1 MLIYIVRH
9 GTTEWNSE
17 HKIQGRTDIMLD
29 SLGREMARQ
38 TGERFKEL
46 GITFDRIYS
55 SPLKRAYETARLI
68 VDPEYRQDP
77 ESTEIEK
84 SDKIIIDK
92 RLRELSFGRQEG
104 QHVESMMLD
113 ITVPFRY
120 FKSNPDKY
128 DELTIHDSDTE
139 SLSTLCERA
148 AEFLKEN
155 IESAGDNAE
164 NSGENAGSTGK
175 TTGCKANAADEEKIL
190 ISGHG
195 ALNKALLMNIRR
207 MPGMHSF
214 WGDGLQPNCGIDI
227 VRFDPETKK
236 YEILESNRTYYEE
249 KLKSMITQLL

>member
-38 TGERFKEL
+38 TGEKLREM
-46 GITFDRIYS
+46 GIIFDRVYS

-68 VDPEYRQDP
+68 VNPEYRQDP

-84 SDKIIIDK
+84 SDKIITDK

-120 FKSNPDKY
+120 FKSDPDKY

-155 IESAGDNAE
+155 VEQADVKSAADAE
-164 NSGENAGSTGK
+164 NG
-175 TTGCKANAADEEKIL
+175 EEKIL

-195 ALNKALLMNIRR
+195 ALNKALLMHIRK
-207 MPGMHSF
+207 MPGMQNF
-214 WGDGLQPNCGIDI
+214 WGDGLQPNCGVDI
-227 VRFDPETKK
+227 VRYNPKTGR
-236 YEILESNRTYYEE
+236 YEIVESNKTYYDE
-249 KLKSMITQLL
+249 KLKGMITQLL

>member
-1 MLIYIVRH
+1 MRH

-38 TGERFKEL
+38 TGEKLREM
-46 GITFDRIYS
+46 GIIFDRVYS

-68 VDPEYRQDP
+68 VNPEYRQDP

-84 SDKIIIDK
+84 SDKIITDK

-120 FKSNPDKY
+120 FKSDPDKY

-155 IESAGDNAE
+155 IEST
-164 NSGENAGSTGK
+164 GE
-175 TTGCKANAADEEKIL
+175 NAADEERVL

-214 WGDGLQPNCGIDI
+214 WGDGLQPNCGIDV

-236 YEILESNRTYYEE
+236 YEILESNRIYYDE

>member
-68 VDPEYRQDP
+68 ADPEYRQDP

-120 FKSNPDKY
+120 FKSNPDK
-128 DELTIHDSDTE
+128 T
-139 SLSTLCERA
+139 
-148 AEFLKEN
+148 
-155 IESAGDNAE
+155 
-164 NSGENAGSTGK
+164 
-175 TTGCKANAADEEKIL
+175 
-190 ISGHG
+190 
-195 ALNKALLMNIRR
+195 
-207 MPGMHSF
+207 
-214 WGDGLQPNCGIDI
+214 
-227 VRFDPETKK
+227 
-236 YEILESNRTYYEE
+236 
-249 KLKSMITQLL
+249 

>member
-1 MLIYIVRH
+1 MRH

-38 TGERFKEL
+38 TGEKLREM
-46 GITFDRIYS
+46 GIIFDRVYS

-68 VDPEYRQDP
+68 VNPEYRQDP

-84 SDKIIIDK
+84 SDKIITDK

-120 FKSNPDKY
+120 FKSDPDKY

-148 AEFLKEN
+148 AEFLKKN
-155 IESAGDNAE
+155 IEST
-164 NSGENAGSTGK
+164 GE
-175 TTGCKANAADEEKIL
+175 NAADEERVL

-214 WGDGLQPNCGIDI
+214 WGDGLQPNCGIDV

-236 YEILESNRTYYEE
+236 YEILESNRIYYDE